1 MKHLPMLVW
10 VDHYQS
16 KQDVQIKN
24 TGTDNRCP
32 YPCECVIRLKE
43 AELVAGFFGHQGWAP
58 EG

>member
-1 MKHLPMLVW
+1 MKPLLTPAW

-16 KQDVQIKN
+16 KQDVHIKN

-43 AELVAGFFGHQGWAP
+43 AELVAGFFGHQGRAP
-58 EG
+58 EW

>member
-1 MKHLPMLVW
+1 MKPLLTPAW

-16 KQDVQIKN
+16 KQDAQIKN
-24 TGTDNRCP
+24 TGTDNCP
-32 YPCECVIRLKE
+32 YPCLDVQRLKE